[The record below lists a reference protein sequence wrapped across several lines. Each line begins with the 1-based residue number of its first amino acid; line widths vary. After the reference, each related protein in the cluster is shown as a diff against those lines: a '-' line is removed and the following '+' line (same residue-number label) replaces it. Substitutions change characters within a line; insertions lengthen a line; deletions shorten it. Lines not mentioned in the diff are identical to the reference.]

1 MADYDKYYETEDLF
15 GKPYA
20 ELIEFFKNYEPKG
33 SLIDIGC
40 GQGRDC
46 IPLARLGFKVTGID
60 NSKVGINQMVE
71 KSDIEKLNIIG
82 LVDDIYTFDNY
93 QDFDIV
99 LLNSMFHFEKKD
111 LKKETDFIEKIAKE
125 INSNGLICFCVQD
138 TGGKMK
144 ILKDTIANS
153 GIDFDI
159 LNDSSLIYIYEDKES
174 DHKSETKYC
183 MYIVRKK

>member
-1 MADYDKYYETEDLF
+1 M
-15 GKPYA
+15 
-20 ELIEFFKNYEPKG
+20 IEFFKNYEPKG

-46 IPLARLGFKVTGID
+46 IPLARLGYKVTGID

-111 LKKETDFIEKIAKE
+111 VKKETDFIKKVTKE
-125 INSNGLICFCVQD
+125 INSNGLICFCIQD
-138 TGGKMK
+138 TGEKVK

-159 LNDSSLIYIYEDKES
+159 LNDSTLIYKYEDKES
-174 DHKSETKYC
+174 DHKFETKYG
-183 MYIVRKK
+183 MYIVRKN